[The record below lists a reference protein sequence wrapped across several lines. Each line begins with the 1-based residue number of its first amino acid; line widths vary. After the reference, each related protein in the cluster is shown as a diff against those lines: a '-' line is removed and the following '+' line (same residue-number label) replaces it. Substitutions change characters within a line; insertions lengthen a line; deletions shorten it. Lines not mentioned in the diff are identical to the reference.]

1 MHSIACKNCKASSQE
16 LPRPCSQSTCS
27 GTKEEDCVNVLHVL
41 AVFCAVQDPTR
52 YTRQALAASTNSNPP
67 QYVELAAHSP
77 ASFSLHGSR
86 LVLRMMKALVVVFPT
101 SSLSNTMPS
110 CRICRHRVSCELQAL
125 LLMFACIAEGV

>member
-1 MHSIACKNCKASSQE
+1 MVVFCKYLQC
-16 LPRPCSQSTCS
+16 L
-27 GTKEEDCVNVLHVL
+27 
-41 AVFCAVQDPTR
+41 CAVQVPTH
-52 YTRQALAASTNSNPP
+52 YTCQALAASTNRYPP

-86 LVLRMMKALVVVFPT
+86 QVLRMMKALLVVFPT

-110 CRICRHRVSCELQAL
+110 CRICRHRVCCELQAL